1 MIATTIEQSKR
12 LLELGL
18 DPNTADMYYTGHR
31 SIYNPKEIEYTQVPR
46 VRTKFVSFDRLEIF
60 FPAWSLSALLE
71 VMYDYEP
78 NLYKDG
84 KWTLHVLTEF
94 SSHYTHGYETLD
106 AAYEMVCWLLKN
118 GYIKKGD

>member
-46 VRTKFVSFDRLEIF
+46 VRTKFVSFDRLEVF

-71 VMYDYEP
+71 VMPKPD
-78 NLYKDG
+78 LYRDVADCWVCATFFKEGSVRGFG
-84 KWTLHVLTEF
+84 KTAIE
-94 SSHYTHGYETLD
+94 
-106 AAYEMVCWLLKN
+106 AACDTITKMFKN
-118 GYIKKGD
+118 GLLQ